1 MTPTDN
7 DPAAETRIPVGLIA
21 DARREPAFRAAIKA
35 CDEFELAAVGGERPS
50 DNAGNAGDEQ
60 WFDDPRVLV
69 VQSGVRAVVLAAAT
83 RMALALAD
91 AAAEVGVHVWRTPPI
106 GRGFTE
112 ATEIVRRQRRLG
124 TVYRIGSWWDHVR
137 EAALNCPELQDGFKP
152 AFAEL
157 DVRTRGRPIE
167 SWESTKPRAGGGVL
181 INDAYP
187 ILEALVEWR
196 GLPDSITAAVGRYR
210 QKKGEPP
217 RETEDACSA
226 TLRYADGGM
235 TSLRVTWDMPPF
247 GQTLRLHDAELSVE
261 MDEHVVRIT
270 TAEGE
275 PLGEY
280 RLPGDFAASEMRR
293 FAAAVRGERA
303 HSGVGGVD
311 QADRHLAVIAIIES
325 IYLSAVT
332 GQPETPRKLYRL
344 QRWEAAQP

>member
-1 MTPTDN
+1 MTPLDN

-21 DARREPAFRAAIKA
+21 DARRAPTFRAAIEA

-50 DNAGNAGDEQ
+50 DDAGNAGDTE

-91 AAAEVGVHVWRTPPI
+91 VAAEVGVHVWRTPPI

-112 ATEIVRRQRRLG
+112 ATEIVQRQRRRG

-137 EAALNCPELQDGFKP
+137 EAALNSPQLQDGFKP
-152 AFAEL
+152 SFAEL

-167 SWESTKPRAGGGVL
+167 SWESVKPRAGGGVL

-187 ILEALVEWR
+187 MIEALVEWR
-196 GLPDSITAAVGRYR
+196 GLPDTVTAAVGRYR

-217 RETEDACSA
+217 RETEDVCSA
-226 TLRYADGGM
+226 TLRYGDGGM
-235 TSLRVTWDMPPF
+235 TSLRVTWDIPPF
-247 GQTLRLHDAELSVE
+247 GRTVRLHDARISVE
-261 MDEHVVRIT
+261 IGEDVVRAT
-270 TAEGE
+270 TAEGK

-280 RLPGDFAASEMRR
+280 PLPGNFAASEMRR
-293 FAAAVRGERA
+293 FAAAVRDMTADSDGR
-303 HSGVGGVD
+303 GVD
-311 QADRHLAVIAIIES
+311 QAERHLAAIAIIES

-332 GQPETPRKLYRL
+332 GQPETPRRLYRL
-344 QRWEAAQP
+344 QRWEAG